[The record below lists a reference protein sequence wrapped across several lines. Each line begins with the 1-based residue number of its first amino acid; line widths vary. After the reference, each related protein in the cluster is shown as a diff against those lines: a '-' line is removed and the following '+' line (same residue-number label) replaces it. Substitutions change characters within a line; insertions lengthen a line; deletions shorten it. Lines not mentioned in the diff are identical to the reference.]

1 MPPRLT
7 VVGSV
12 NLDLVA
18 RTERLPRAGE
28 TVTGAAFARIPGGKG
43 ANQAVAAARLGAEVV
58 LIACVGDDDFHRA
71 AVTEL
76 AEAGVDMSRFKVAD
90 GAPTG
95 VALVTVDAA
104 GENSIVVAP
113 GANEEL
119 LPADVDV
126 PDCDGVLCQLEI
138 PLDTVAHVAQTAPG
152 EFFLNAAPARVPVPV
167 ADVTIVNRYELEA
180 LSHRDGVIAVTLG
193 AEGAILMEGGEEVA
207 RAAPP
212 TVEAVDGTGAG
223 DAFTACLVVSL
234 LEGRERER
242 VAAARLH
249 RRCARRLALRRP
261 DVPADR
267 RGGGCAPVTPTPIV
281 IDCDP
286 GHDDAIAI
294 LLALASPEVELR
306 GITTVAGNQTLE
318 KTTCNALKIL
328 ELAGRTDVPVAA
340 GAERP
345 LRRELRTAPNVHG
358 ESGLDGPDLPEP
370 STAPVDAHAA
380 DLLAELLEPGVVL
393 VPTGPLTNVALLLE
407 RHPGVRDRLERIV
420 WMGGAIGEGNVTPA
434 AEFNAFVDPE
444 AAAAVFASGIQV
456 TLIGLDVTHKA
467 LFTRA
472 HAERLRGTGRS
483 GKVVAE
489 LSDFFQR
496 FHETRYGFDGSP
508 IHDALAVAEVIDPS
522 LVTTVECNVEIETA
536 SQHCDGRTVV
546 DRWHVTGGVTN
557 CKAGVDV
564 DAERFLELLV
574 DRISTLP

>member
-1 MPPRLT
+1 
-7 VVGSV
+7 
-12 NLDLVA
+12 
-18 RTERLPRAGE
+18 
-28 TVTGAAFARIPGGKG
+28 
-43 ANQAVAAARLGAEVV
+43 
-58 LIACVGDDDFHRA
+58 
-71 AVTEL
+71 
-76 AEAGVDMSRFKVAD
+76 MS
-90 GAPTG
+90 P
-95 VALVTVDAA
+95 
-104 GENSIVVAP
+104 I
-113 GANEEL
+113 
-119 LPADVDV
+119 
-126 PDCDGVLCQLEI
+126 
-138 PLDTVAHVAQTAPG
+138 
-152 EFFLNAAPARVPVPV
+152 
-167 ADVTIVNRYELEA
+167 
-180 LSHRDGVIAVTLG
+180 
-193 AEGAILMEGGEEVA
+193 
-207 RAAPP
+207 
-212 TVEAVDGTGAG
+212 
-223 DAFTACLVVSL
+223 
-234 LEGRERER
+234 
-242 VAAARLH
+242 
-249 RRCARRLALRRP
+249 
-261 DVPADR
+261 
-267 RGGGCAPVTPTPIV
+267 PIV

-306 GITTVAGNQTLE
+306 GDHHGRGQPDARE
-318 KTTCNALKIL
+318 DDRNALKIL

-340 GAERP
+340 GADRP

-508 IHDALAVAEVIDPS
+508 IHDALAVAQVIDPS
-522 LVTTVECNVEIETA
+522 LVTTVAV
-536 SQHCDGRTVV
+536 QRRDRDGFAALRRPHRRRPVA
-546 DRWHVTGGVTN
+546 RHGRRHERQG
-557 CKAGVDV
+557 GVDV